1 MKTLI
6 IVRHSKS
13 SWKNM
18 NLSDYER
25 PLNKRGK
32 KDAEIMSTELLK
44 KNILIDYLL
53 SSSSKRTIITSKY
66 FIDKIKLNQYEF
78 FESLY
83 PCIFR

>member
-44 KNILIDYLL
+44 K
-53 SSSSKRTIITSKY
+53 KY
-66 FIDKIKLNQYEF
+66 FN
-78 FESLY
+78 
-83 PCIFR
+83 